1 MPKSDARPTA
11 ATTEE
16 KYIRREAA
24 GLLVFD
30 CRQLITGRPKFLRK
44 EDTRISER

>member
-24 GLLVFD
+24 DLLVFRLWAVD
-30 CRQLITGRPKFLRK
+30 NRPAQ
-44 EDTRISER
+44 IPS